1 MTGFRSILKK
11 KDFRMTNHRL
21 NLLVGLS
28 FIVLFSALPLQAQ
41 QPSTE
46 DLRNEI
52 KALSQTV
59 KEMQKDL
66 QEIKALLISGK
77 PAAPSQNVVLDLSNN
92 PSKGEPTAKL
102 TLVEFSDFQCP
113 FCGRHVRDTATQ
125 LDKDYISTGKLRH
138 VFMDLPLESI
148 HKAAFK
154 AAEAANCAGE
164 QGKYWEMH
172 DRLFENQNKLQLL
185 TPHAEA
191 IGLDVP
197 KFEECMNSGRQAAAI
212 RQDMAEAQK
221 AGVTGTPTFFLAY
234 TDPKS
239 SKIKTVR
246 RLTGAQHYSAFKLE
260 IEKLLADKPESPAQ
274 KGEQQ

>member
-1 MTGFRSILKK
+1 MRNRSWSWLIGPL
-11 KDFRMTNHRL
+11 FMV
-21 NLLVGLS
+21 LL
-28 FIVLFSALPLQAQ
+28 SASPSRAQ
-41 QPSTE
+41 QQSSTD

-52 KALSQTV
+52 KALTQTV

-66 QEIKALLISGK
+66 QEIKAMLVSRA
-77 PAAPSQNVVLDLSNN
+77 PAAPPQNVVLDLSNN
-92 PSKGEPTAKL
+92 PSRGEATAKL

-125 LDKDYISTGKLRH
+125 IDKEYVSTGKLRH

-148 HKAAFK
+148 HKVAFK
-154 AAEAANCAGE
+154 AAEAAHCAGE

-172 DRLFENQNKLQLL
+172 DRLFENQNKLQPL

-197 KFEECMNSGRQAAAI
+197 KFEECLNSGRQAAAI

-246 RLTGAQHYSAFKLE
+246 RLTGAQPYAAFKAE
-260 IEKLLADKPESPAQ
+260 IDKLLADEPEVPAQ
-274 KGEQQ
+274 KSEQK

>member
-1 MTGFRSILKK
+1 MRNRNWS
-11 KDFRMTNHRL
+11 
-21 NLLVGLS
+21 LLVGLI
-28 FIVLFSALPLQAQ
+28 FIVLSSASPLRAQ
-41 QPSTE
+41 QSSTE

-52 KALSQTV
+52 KALTQTV

-66 QEIKALLISGK
+66 QEIKALLVSSR
-77 PAAPSQNVVLDLSNN
+77 PAAPPQNVVLDLSNN
-92 PSKGEPTAKL
+92 PSQGEATAKL
-102 TLVEFSDFQCP
+102 TLIEFSDFQCP
-113 FCGRHVRDTATQ
+113 FCGRHARDTAPQ
-125 LDKDYISTGKLRH
+125 IVKEYVSTGKLRH
-138 VFMDLPLESI
+138 VFMDLPLEAI

-154 AAEAANCAGE
+154 AAEGAKCAGE

-172 DRLFENQNKLQLL
+172 DRLFENQNKLQVL

-197 KFEECMNSGRQAAAI
+197 KFDECMNSGRQAAAI

-239 SKIKTVR
+239 SKVQTIR
-246 RLTGAQHYSAFKLE
+246 RLSGAQPFANFKAE
-260 IEKLLADKPESPAQ
+260 IDKLLTAGPEAPTQ
-274 KGEQQ
+274 KGERN